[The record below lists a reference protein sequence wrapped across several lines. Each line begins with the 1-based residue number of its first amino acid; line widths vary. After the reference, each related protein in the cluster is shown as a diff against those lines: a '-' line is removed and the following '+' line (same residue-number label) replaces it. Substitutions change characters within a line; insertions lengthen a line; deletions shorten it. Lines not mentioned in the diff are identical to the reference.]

1 MIYIFEVGVITIF
14 LQLKT
19 YLSILIIAS
28 HLGGFQF
35 VAIKSNTADTCI
47 CMAESLC
54 CPPETITILLIT
66 NTPIFIF

>member
-1 MIYIFEVGVITIF
+1 MI
-14 LQLKT
+14 
-19 YLSILIIAS
+19 YLSILIVAS

-54 CPPETITILLIT
+54 YPPGKITKLVK
-66 NTPIFIF
+66 

>member
-1 MIYIFEVGVITIF
+1 MI
-14 LQLKT
+14 
-19 YLSILIIAS
+19 YLSILIVAS

-54 CPPETITILLIT
+54 CPLETIITLLIGY
-66 NTPIFIF
+66 PPV